1 MRSAKRLRPLKSRL
15 NAKMKE
21 EHTVIIHSDKWI
33 YEHAADEIE
42 ETGIG
47 DVPRIYGLQNPIYF
61 ASEWH
66 AAKSQYRPVRRSFI
80 EDVRPRGAAP

>member
-42 ETGIG
+42 VI
-47 DVPRIYGLQNPIYF
+47 V
-61 ASEWH
+61 
-66 AAKSQYRPVRRSFI
+66 
-80 EDVRPRGAAP
+80 